1 MVEQGHMRKSDL
13 DQLRDTYKKA
23 IEEWIRAIRAEE
35 SIATPD
41 HTTPDVW
48 EHAGFTEEEARA
60 KAKEARRNYEDA
72 LRKLNFNF

>member
-1 MVEQGHMRKSDL
+1 MKKPDL

-35 SIATPD
+35 SLATPD
-41 HTTPDVW
+41 HTIPAVDVW